1 MILLKKDKNM
11 KKFKIKNIPI
21 RRMIISAICIILALI
36 FLLPFLTIFA
46 DEIDETSNNPE
57 IVLRATL
64 VDSPKYIEQP
74 AFHLEVW
81 NKTEKEINLFI
92 KSSGFSHKSTFNLSK
107 NREDEEKSSFYNKN
121 GNSIIT
127 IKPNLYKKDPMNI
140 VYTFSNKNE
149 KIINYSFAINSG
161 ENKDYQSLVDDS
173 NLFNEISNSFK
184 WKIYTFDSKTK
195 NNKSKSIYGST
206 YLKDLIEYT
215 IKPIVINKNIT
226 QNNQDSKSEKL
237 KEENDLK
244 IENNKSPENIQEEN
258 INKKSNEEEN
268 KDIKGNIIEM
278 IKLLQTNKY
287 AMIGA
292 VAAGTIITGGVSYL
306 IYRFNRH
313 KEYVDIYNFEDKE
326 YYED

>member
-46 DEIDETSNNPE
+46 DETSNNPE

-64 VDSPKYIEQP
+64 VDSPKYIDQP

-81 NKTEKEINLFI
+81 NKTDKEINLFI

-107 NREDEEKSSFYNKN
+107 NREDEEKSSFYNEN
-121 GNSIIT
+121 GNSIII

-140 VYTFSNKNE
+140 IYTFSNKDE
-149 KIINYSFAINSG
+149 KMINYSFAINSG
-161 ENKDYQSLVDDS
+161 ENKDYQSLVDYS
-173 NLFNEISNSFK
+173 NLFVEISNSFK

-206 YLKDLIEYT
+206 NLKDLIEYT
-215 IKPIVINKNIT
+215 IKPIVNNKNIT

-237 KEENDLK
+237 KEENNLK
-244 IENNKSPENIQEEN
+244 IENNKSSENTQEEN
-258 INKKSNEEEN
+258 INKKNNEKEN
-268 KDIKGNIIEM
+268 EDIKGKIIEM

-287 AMIGA
+287 AMISA
-292 VAAGTIITGGVSYL
+292 VAAGTIITGGISYL
-306 IYRFNRH
+306 IYKFNKH

>member
-21 RRMIISAICIILALI
+21 IRMIISAICIILALI

-107 NREDEEKSSFYNKN
+107 NREDEEKYSFYNKN

-258 INKKSNEEEN
+258 

>member
-1 MILLKKDKNM
+1 M

-21 RRMIISAICIILALI
+21 IRMIISAICIILALI

-107 NREDEEKSSFYNKN
+107 NREDEEKYSFYNKN

-258 INKKSNEEEN
+258 